1 MYHIYL
7 NKHSIWDK
15 KSLKAPPNSNK
26 RCDPDVII
34 IKRQMFVTSN
44 FQIKAALKL
53 ALLPNKYYIWGMK
66 NLMSA
71 KELIQLN
78 MVF

>member
-7 NKHSIWDK
+7 NKHTIWDK

-26 RCDPDVII
+26 PCDPNEII
-34 IKRQMFVTSN
+34 IKILMFVMSN

-53 ALLPNKYYIWGMK
+53 ALLPNKYYIWGVK
-66 NLMSA
+66 NLLSA
-71 KELIQLN
+71 MELIQLN

>member
-1 MYHIYL
+1 
-7 NKHSIWDK
+7 
-15 KSLKAPPNSNK
+15 
-26 RCDPDVII
+26 
-34 IKRQMFVTSN
+34 MFVTSN

-53 ALLPNKYYIWGMK
+53 ALLSNKYYIWGMK

-71 KELIQLN
+71 MELIQLN

>member
-1 MYHIYL
+1 MYHIYS
-7 NKHSIWDK
+7 NKHAIWDQK
-15 KSLKAPPNSNK
+15 RSKTPPLNK

-34 IKRQMFVTSN
+34 INRQMYVTSN
-44 FQIKAALKL
+44 FQIKAAFKL

-71 KELIQLN
+71 MELIHLN

>member
-1 MYHIYL
+1 MYHIYS
-7 NKHSIWDK
+7 NKHAIWDQK
-15 KSLKAPPNSNK
+15 RSKTPPLNK

-34 IKRQMFVTSN
+34 INRQMYVTSN
-44 FQIKAALKL
+44 FQIKAAFKL
-53 ALLPNKYYIWGMK
+53 ELLPNKYYIWGMK

-71 KELIQLN
+71 MELIHLN